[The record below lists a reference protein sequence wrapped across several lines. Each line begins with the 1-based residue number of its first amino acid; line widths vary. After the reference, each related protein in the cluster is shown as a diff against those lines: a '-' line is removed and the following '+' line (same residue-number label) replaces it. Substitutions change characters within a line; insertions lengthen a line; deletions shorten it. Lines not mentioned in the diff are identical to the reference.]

1 MEICT
6 FNGTIDTHLDTLIII
21 LLLLIFVALVAL
33 AYRLFKQKEST
44 ANGDEAQTIID
55 LNREI
60 AAKDQ
65 EIKNLREINEGQEE
79 KLRTQFENLATKI
92 LDETTKKFTDQNKVN
107 LNNILD
113 PLGVKMKEFEKKVN
127 DTYVKGTKERST
139 LAEQIKNLS
148 ELNIRMSK
156 DAVNLTKA
164 LKGDSKT
171 QGDWGEFKLEMILEK
186 AGLMNGVHYSTQGSF
201 QDEEGKHKRP
211 DVIVN
216 LPEGKCLVIDSK
228 VSLTAY
234 ANYYQSED
242 DEEREGHLKDHVT
255 SMRNHVQDLSSKN
268 YQKLYQINTPDYVLM
283 FVPIEPAFMLAI
295 HADQDLMAWAVEKK
309 NIVIVPTSTL
319 LATIS
324 MVSSIWKQE
333 DQKRNVLEIARQGGA
348 LYDKFVGFVDDL
360 INVGKRLKSAK
371 DSYDGAMNKLST
383 GKDNLVRKTENI
395 KALGA
400 KTSKSLPDSLIQR
413 AITDDSGEAS
423 QADEAPP
430 TIDEASKERDE
441 L

>member
-6 FNGTIDTHLDTLIII
+6 FNGLIDTHLDTLIII

-33 AYRLFKQKEST
+33 AYRLFKEKKST

-65 EIKNLREINEGQEE
+65 EIKNLREINEGREE
-79 KLRTQFENLATKI
+79 KLRIQFENLATKI
-92 LDETTKKFTDQNKVN
+92 LDDTTKKFTDQNKVN

-113 PLGVKMKEFEKKVN
+113 PLGVKIKEFEKKVN

-268 YQKLYQINTPDYVLM
+268 YQKLYQINAPDYVLM

-295 HADQDLMAWAVEKK
+295 HADQDMMAWAVEKK

-319 LATIS
+319 SATIS

-413 AITDDSGEAS
+413 AITDDSGEAL

-430 TIDEASKERDE
+430 TIDEASKEGDE

>member
-6 FNGTIDTHLDTLIII
+6 FNGLIDTHLDTLIII

-33 AYRLFKQKEST
+33 AYRSFKEKEST

-92 LDETTKKFTDQNKVN
+92 LDDTTKKFTDQNKVN

-113 PLGVKMKEFEKKVN
+113 PLGVKIKEFEKKVN

-156 DAVNLTKA
+156 DAINLTKA

-255 SMRNHVQDLSSKN
+255 SMKNHVQDLSSKN
-268 YQKLYQINTPDYVLM
+268 YQKLYQINAPDYVLM

-413 AITDDSGEAS
+413 AITDDSGEAL

-430 TIDEASKERDE
+430 TIDEASKEGDE

>member
-1 MEICT
+1 M
-6 FNGTIDTHLDTLIII
+6 GTDILLIILSLCLGFLGGWI
-21 LLLLIFVALVAL
+21 VSK
-33 AYRLFKQKEST
+33 RKNQ
-44 ANGDEAQTIID
+44 DENARGTDETNTIIE

-65 EIKNLREINEGQEE
+65 QIVILKEQSEEQED
-79 KLRTQFENLATKI
+79 KLRDQFENLATRI
-92 LDETTKKFTDQNKVN
+92 LDQTSKKFTDQNKNN
-107 LNNILD
+107 LKDILD
-113 PLGVKMKEFEKKVN
+113 PLGVRIKEFENKVN
-127 DTYVKGTKERST
+127 ETYVKGTKERST

-148 ELNIRMSK
+148 ELNLKISE
-156 DAVNLTKA
+156 DAISLTKA

-186 AGLMNGVHYSTQGSF
+186 AGLMKGVHYSTQSSY
-201 QDEEGKHKRP
+201 QDEEGKNKRP

-216 LPEGKCLVIDSK
+216 LPDDKCLIIDAK

-242 DEEREGHLKDHVT
+242 ELEREAYLKDHIS
-255 SMRNHVQDLSSKN
+255 SMKKHVQDLSSKN
-268 YQKLYQINTPDYVLM
+268 YQKLYQINAPDYVLM

-295 HADQDLMAWAVEKK
+295 QTDQDLMAWAVEKK

-333 DQKRNVLEIARQGGA
+333 DQKKNVLEIARQGGA

-360 INVGKRLKSAK
+360 LSVGKKLNSAK

-383 GKDNLVRKTENI
+383 GKDNLVRKTEII
-395 KALGA
+395 KSLGV
-400 KTSKSLPDSLIQR
+400 KTSKSLPETLIERAVASDGSTSLQI
-413 AITDDSGEAS
+413 DDVQKDG
-423 QADEAPP
+423 DE
-430 TIDEASKERDE
+430 
-441 L
+441 

>member
-1 MEICT
+1 MGTEI
-6 FNGTIDTHLDTLIII
+6 LLIILSLCLGFLGGWI
-21 LLLLIFVALVAL
+21 VSKRRNQGEDL
-33 AYRLFKQKEST
+33 RETDDTK
-44 ANGDEAQTIID
+44 TIIG

-65 EIKNLREINEGQEE
+65 QIEILQEQSE
-79 KLRTQFENLATKI
+79 KQEDKLRDQFENLATKI
-92 LDETTKKFTDQNKVN
+92 LDQTSKKFTDQNKDN
-107 LNNILD
+107 LKDILD
-113 PLGVKMKEFEKKVN
+113 PLGVRIKEFENKVSE
-127 DTYVKGTKERST
+127 TYIKSTKERST
-139 LAEQIKNLS
+139 LAQQIKNLS
-148 ELNIRMSK
+148 ELNIKISE
-156 DAVNLTKA
+156 DAINLTRA

-186 AGLMNGVHYSTQGSF
+186 AGLVKGIHYSTQGSY
-201 QDEEGKHKRP
+201 QDEEGKNKRP

-216 LPEGKCLVIDSK
+216 LPDDKCLIIDSK

-242 DEEREGHLKDHVT
+242 VQEKEAHLKEHIASVKK
-255 SMRNHVQDLSSKN
+255 HVQDLCSKN
-268 YQKLYQINTPDYVLM
+268 YQKLYQINAPDYVLM

-295 HADQDLMAWAVEKK
+295 QTDQELMAWAVEKK

-333 DQKRNVLEIARQGGA
+333 DQKKNVIEIARQGGA
-348 LYDKFVGFVDDL
+348 LYDKFVGFVEDL
-360 INVGKRLKSAK
+360 LSVGKKLNSAK

-395 KALGA
+395 RLLGA
-400 KTSKSLPDSLIQR
+400 KTSKSLPEILIDR
-413 AITDDSGEAS
+413 AITDENTRSPQLDEFQEDGE
-423 QADEAPP
+423 E
-430 TIDEASKERDE
+430 
-441 L
+441 

>member
-1 MEICT
+1 M
-6 FNGTIDTHLDTLIII
+6 
-21 LLLLIFVALVAL
+21 LLLIFVALVAL
-33 AYRLFKQKEST
+33 AYRSFKEKEST

-92 LDETTKKFTDQNKVN
+92 LDDTTKKFTDQNKVN

-113 PLGVKMKEFEKKVN
+113 PLGVKIKEFEKKVN

-156 DAVNLTKA
+156 DAINLTKA

-242 DEEREGHLKDHVT
+242 DVEREGHLKDHVT
-255 SMRNHVQDLSSKN
+255 SMKNHVQDLSSKN
-268 YQKLYQINTPDYVLM
+268 YQKLYQINAPDYVLM

-423 QADEAPP
+423 QSDEASP
-430 TIDEASKERDE
+430 TIDEASKEGDE

>member
-1 MEICT
+1 MCT
-6 FNGTIDTHLDTLIII
+6 FNGLTHDDLDTIIII
-21 LLLLIFVALVAL
+21 LLLLIFIALAAV
-33 AYRLFKQKEST
+33 AYRLFNQKEST
-44 ANGDEAQTIID
+44 TNGDEAQTIIN

-92 LDETTKKFTDQNKVN
+92 LDDTTKKFTDQNKVN
-107 LNNILD
+107 LNSILD
-113 PLGVKMKEFEKKVN
+113 PLGVKIKDFEKKVN

-234 ANYYQSED
+234 ANYYQSE
-242 DEEREGHLKDHVT
+242 EEKEREGYLKDHVT
-255 SMRNHVQDLSSKN
+255 SMKNHVQDLSSKN
-268 YQKLYQINTPDYVLM
+268 YQKLYQINAPDYVLM

-360 INVGKRLKSAK
+360 LNVGKRLKSAK

-400 KTSKSLPDSLIQR
+400 KTSKSLPDPLIQR
-413 AITDDSGEAS
+413 ASTDDIGETS
-423 QADEAPP
+423 QADEEPP
-430 TIDEASKERDE
+430 TIDEIAKEGDE

>member
-6 FNGTIDTHLDTLIII
+6 FNGLIDTHLDTLIII

-33 AYRLFKQKEST
+33 AYRSFKEKEST

-92 LDETTKKFTDQNKVN
+92 LDDTTKKFTDQNKVN

-113 PLGVKMKEFEKKVN
+113 PLGVKIKEFEKKVN

-156 DAVNLTKA
+156 DAINLTKA

-255 SMRNHVQDLSSKN
+255 SMKNHVQDLSSKN
-268 YQKLYQINTPDYVLM
+268 YQKLYQINAPDYVLM

-413 AITDDSGEAS
+413 AVTDDSGEAS
-423 QADEAPP
+423 QSDEAPP
-430 TIDEASKERDE
+430 TIDEVAKEGDE

>member
-1 MEICT
+1 
-6 FNGTIDTHLDTLIII
+6 LDTLIII

-33 AYRLFKQKEST
+33 AYRSFKEKEST

-92 LDETTKKFTDQNKVN
+92 LDNTTKKFTDQNKVN

-113 PLGVKMKEFEKKVN
+113 PLGVKIKEFEKKVN

-156 DAVNLTKA
+156 DAINLTKA

-242 DEEREGHLKDHVT
+242 DVEREGHLKDHVT
-255 SMRNHVQDLSSKN
+255 SMKNHVQDLSSKN
-268 YQKLYQINTPDYVLM
+268 YQKLYQINAPDYVLM

-430 TIDEASKERDE
+430 TIDEVAKEGDE

>member
-1 MEICT
+1 
-6 FNGTIDTHLDTLIII
+6 
-21 LLLLIFVALVAL
+21 
-33 AYRLFKQKEST
+33 
-44 ANGDEAQTIID
+44 
-55 LNREI
+55 
-60 AAKDQ
+60 
-65 EIKNLREINEGQEE
+65 
-79 KLRTQFENLATKI
+79 
-92 LDETTKKFTDQNKVN
+92 
-107 LNNILD
+107 
-113 PLGVKMKEFEKKVN
+113 
-127 DTYVKGTKERST
+127 
-139 LAEQIKNLS
+139 
-148 ELNIRMSK
+148 
-156 DAVNLTKA
+156 
-164 LKGDSKT
+164 
-171 QGDWGEFKLEMILEK
+171 
-186 AGLMNGVHYSTQGSF
+186 
-201 QDEEGKHKRP
+201 
-211 DVIVN
+211 
-216 LPEGKCLVIDSK
+216 
-228 VSLTAY
+228 
-234 ANYYQSED
+234 
-242 DEEREGHLKDHVT
+242 
-255 SMRNHVQDLSSKN
+255 
-268 YQKLYQINTPDYVLM
+268 M

-423 QADEAPP
+423 QSDEASP
-430 TIDEASKERDE
+430 TIDEASKEGDE

>member
-1 MEICT
+1 
-6 FNGTIDTHLDTLIII
+6 
-21 LLLLIFVALVAL
+21 VAL

>member
-1 MEICT
+1 MCT
-6 FNGTIDTHLDTLIII
+6 FNDLIYTHLDTLISI

-33 AYRLFKQKEST
+33 AYRSFKEKEST

-92 LDETTKKFTDQNKVN
+92 LDNTTKKFTDQNKVN

-113 PLGVKMKEFEKKVN
+113 PLGVKIKEFEKKVN

-156 DAVNLTKA
+156 DAINLTKA

-242 DEEREGHLKDHVT
+242 DVEREGHLKDHVT
-255 SMRNHVQDLSSKN
+255 SMKNHVQDLSSKN
-268 YQKLYQINTPDYVLM
+268 YQKLYQINAPDYVLM

-430 TIDEASKERDE
+430 TIDEVAKEGDE

>member
-1 MEICT
+1 
-6 FNGTIDTHLDTLIII
+6 LDTLIII

-33 AYRLFKQKEST
+33 AYRLFKEKEST

-92 LDETTKKFTDQNKVN
+92 LDDTTKKFTDQNKVN

-113 PLGVKMKEFEKKVN
+113 PLGVKIKEFEKKVN

-255 SMRNHVQDLSSKN
+255 SMKNHVQDLSSKN
-268 YQKLYQINTPDYVLM
+268 YQKLYQINAPDYVLM

-430 TIDEASKERDE
+430 TIDEMAKEGDE

>member
-1 MEICT
+1 M
-6 FNGTIDTHLDTLIII
+6 DTLISI

-33 AYRLFKQKEST
+33 AYRSFKEKEST

-92 LDETTKKFTDQNKVN
+92 LDDTTKKFTDQNKVN

-113 PLGVKMKEFEKKVN
+113 PLGVKIKEFEKKVN

-242 DEEREGHLKDHVT
+242 DVEREGHLKDHVT
-255 SMRNHVQDLSSKN
+255 SMKNHVQDLSSKN
-268 YQKLYQINTPDYVLM
+268 YQKLYQINAPDYVLM

-430 TIDEASKERDE
+430 TIDEVAKEGDE

>member
-1 MEICT
+1 M
-6 FNGTIDTHLDTLIII
+6 
-21 LLLLIFVALVAL
+21 LLLIFVALVAL

-423 QADEAPP
+423 QANEAPP

>member
-1 MEICT
+1 M
-6 FNGTIDTHLDTLIII
+6 DTLIII
-21 LLLLIFVALVAL
+21 LLLLIFVALVAV
-33 AYRLFKQKEST
+33 AYRLFKEKEIT

-92 LDETTKKFTDQNKVN
+92 LDNTTKKFTDQNKVN

-113 PLGVKMKEFEKKVN
+113 PLGVKIKEFEKKVN

-156 DAVNLTKA
+156 DAINLTKA

-255 SMRNHVQDLSSKN
+255 SMKNHVQDLSSKN
-268 YQKLYQINTPDYVLM
+268 YQKLYQINAPDYVLM

-430 TIDEASKERDE
+430 TIDEVAKEGDE

>member
-1 MEICT
+1 M
-6 FNGTIDTHLDTLIII
+6 DTLIII

-33 AYRLFKQKEST
+33 AYRSFKEKEST

-92 LDETTKKFTDQNKVN
+92 LDDTTKKFTDQNKVN

-113 PLGVKMKEFEKKVN
+113 PLGVKIKEFEKKVN

-156 DAVNLTKA
+156 DAINLTKA

-242 DEEREGHLKDHVT
+242 DVEREGHLKDHVT
-255 SMRNHVQDLSSKN
+255 SMKNHVQDLSSKN
-268 YQKLYQINTPDYVLM
+268 YQKLYQINAPDYVLM

-430 TIDEASKERDE
+430 TIDEVAKEGDE

>member
-33 AYRLFKQKEST
+33 AYRLFKEKKST

-92 LDETTKKFTDQNKVN
+92 LDDTTKKFTDQNKVN

-113 PLGVKMKEFEKKVN
+113 PLGVKIKEFEKKVN

-156 DAVNLTKA
+156 DAINLTKA

-255 SMRNHVQDLSSKN
+255 SMKNHVQDLSSKN
-268 YQKLYQINTPDYVLM
+268 YQKLYQINAPDYVLM

-413 AITDDSGEAS
+413 AVTDDSGEAS
-423 QADEAPP
+423 QSDEAPP
-430 TIDEASKERDE
+430 TIDEVAKEGDE

>member
-1 MEICT
+1 
-6 FNGTIDTHLDTLIII
+6 LDTLISI

-33 AYRLFKQKEST
+33 AYRSFKEKEST

-92 LDETTKKFTDQNKVN
+92 LDNTTKKFTDQNKVN

-113 PLGVKMKEFEKKVN
+113 PLGVKIKEFEKKVN

-156 DAVNLTKA
+156 DAINLTKA

-242 DEEREGHLKDHVT
+242 DVEREGHLKDHVT
-255 SMRNHVQDLSSKN
+255 SMKNHVQDLSSKN
-268 YQKLYQINTPDYVLM
+268 YQKLYQINAPDYVLM

-430 TIDEASKERDE
+430 TIDEVAKEGDE

>member
-1 MEICT
+1 
-6 FNGTIDTHLDTLIII
+6 

-413 AITDDSGEAS
+413 AITDDSGEAL

-430 TIDEASKERDE
+430 TIDEASKEGDE

>member
-1 MEICT
+1 MCT
-6 FNGTIDTHLDTLIII
+6 FNGLTHDDLDIIIII
-21 LLLLIFVALVAL
+21 LLLLIFAALAAV
-33 AYRLFKQKEST
+33 AYRLSNQKEST
-44 ANGDEAQTIID
+44 VNGDEAQTVID

-92 LDETTKKFTDQNKVN
+92 LDDTTKKFTDQNKVN

-186 AGLMNGVHYSTQGSF
+186 AGLMKGVHYSTQGSF

-242 DEEREGHLKDHVT
+242 DEERERHLKGHVT
-255 SMRNHVQDLSSKN
+255 SMKNHVQDLASKN
-268 YQKLYQINTPDYVLM
+268 YQKLYQINAPDYVLM

-295 HADQDLMAWAVEKK
+295 HADQELMAWAVEKK

-360 INVGKRLKSAK
+360 INVGKRLKLAK

-400 KTSKSLPDSLIQR
+400 KTSKSLPDPLIQR

-430 TIDEASKERDE
+430 TIDEVAKDGDE
-441 L
+441 

>member
-1 MEICT
+1 M
-6 FNGTIDTHLDTLIII
+6 DTLIII

-33 AYRLFKQKEST
+33 AYRSFKEKEST

-92 LDETTKKFTDQNKVN
+92 LDDTTKKFTDQNKVN

-113 PLGVKMKEFEKKVN
+113 PLGVKIKEFEKKVN

-242 DEEREGHLKDHVT
+242 DVEREGHLKDHVT
-255 SMRNHVQDLSSKN
+255 SMKNHVQDLSSKN
-268 YQKLYQINTPDYVLM
+268 YQKLYQINAPDYVLM

-371 DSYDGAMNKLST
+371 DSYDGAMHKLST

-430 TIDEASKERDE
+430 TIDEVAKEGDE

>member
-1 MEICT
+1 M
-6 FNGTIDTHLDTLIII
+6 DTLIII

>member
-1 MEICT
+1 M
-6 FNGTIDTHLDTLIII
+6 
-21 LLLLIFVALVAL
+21 AL
-33 AYRLFKQKEST
+33 AYRLFKEKEST

-92 LDETTKKFTDQNKVN
+92 LDDTTKKFTDQNKVN

-113 PLGVKMKEFEKKVN
+113 PLGVKIKEFEKKVN

-255 SMRNHVQDLSSKN
+255 SMKNHVQDLSSKN
-268 YQKLYQINTPDYVLM
+268 YQKLYQINAPDYVLM

-430 TIDEASKERDE
+430 TIDEMAKEGDE

>member
-1 MEICT
+1 M
-6 FNGTIDTHLDTLIII
+6 DTLIII

-33 AYRLFKQKEST
+33 AYRSFKEKEST

-92 LDETTKKFTDQNKVN
+92 LDNTTKKFTDQNKVN

-113 PLGVKMKEFEKKVN
+113 PLGVKIKEFEKKVN

-156 DAVNLTKA
+156 DAINLTKA

-255 SMRNHVQDLSSKN
+255 SMKNHVQDLSSKN
-268 YQKLYQINTPDYVLM
+268 YQKLYQINAPDYVLM

-430 TIDEASKERDE
+430 TIDEVAKEGDE

>member
-1 MEICT
+1 M
-6 FNGTIDTHLDTLIII
+6 DTLIII

-33 AYRLFKQKEST
+33 AYRSFKEKEST

-92 LDETTKKFTDQNKVN
+92 LDNTTKKFTDQNKVN

-113 PLGVKMKEFEKKVN
+113 PLGVKIKEFEKKVN

-156 DAVNLTKA
+156 DAINLTKA

-242 DEEREGHLKDHVT
+242 DVEREGHLKDHVT
-255 SMRNHVQDLSSKN
+255 SMKNHVQDLSSKN
-268 YQKLYQINTPDYVLM
+268 YQKLYQINAPDYVLM

-430 TIDEASKERDE
+430 TIDEVAKEGDE

>member
-1 MEICT
+1 MCT
-6 FNGTIDTHLDTLIII
+6 FNGLIHDDLDTIIII

-33 AYRLFKQKEST
+33 AYRLFNQKEST

-79 KLRTQFENLATKI
+79 KLRSQFENLATKI
-92 LDETTKKFTDQNKVN
+92 LHDTTKKFTDQNKVN

-255 SMRNHVQDLSSKN
+255 SMKNHVQDLSSKN
-268 YQKLYQINTPDYVLM
+268 YQKLYQINAPDYVLM

-400 KTSKSLPDSLIQR
+400 KTSKSLPDPLIQR
-413 AITDDSGEAS
+413 AVIDDSGEAS
-423 QADEAPP
+423 PADEAPS
-430 TIDEASKERDE
+430 TIDEVAKEGDE

>member
-1 MEICT
+1 
-6 FNGTIDTHLDTLIII
+6 
-21 LLLLIFVALVAL
+21 VAL

-268 YQKLYQINTPDYVLM
+268 YQKLYQINAPDYVLM

>member
-1 MEICT
+1 M
-6 FNGTIDTHLDTLIII
+6 DTLIII

-33 AYRLFKQKEST
+33 AYRSFKEKEST

-92 LDETTKKFTDQNKVN
+92 LDDTTKKFTDQNKVN

-113 PLGVKMKEFEKKVN
+113 PLGVKIKEFEKKVN

-156 DAVNLTKA
+156 DAINLTKA

-255 SMRNHVQDLSSKN
+255 SMKNHVQDLSSKN
-268 YQKLYQINTPDYVLM
+268 YQKLYQINAPDYVLM

-430 TIDEASKERDE
+430 TIDEVAKEGDE

>member
-1 MEICT
+1 M
-6 FNGTIDTHLDTLIII
+6 
-21 LLLLIFVALVAL
+21 LLLIFVALVAL

-113 PLGVKMKEFEKKVN
+113 PLGVKIKEFEKKVN

>member
-33 AYRLFKQKEST
+33 AYRLFKEKKST

-65 EIKNLREINEGQEE
+65 EIKNLREINEGREE
-79 KLRTQFENLATKI
+79 KLRIQFENLATKI
-92 LDETTKKFTDQNKVN
+92 LDDTTKKFTDQNKVN

-113 PLGVKMKEFEKKVN
+113 PLGVKIKEFEKKVN

-255 SMRNHVQDLSSKN
+255 SMKNHVQDLSSKN
-268 YQKLYQINTPDYVLM
+268 YQKLYQINAPDYVLM

-295 HADQDLMAWAVEKK
+295 HADQDMMAWAVEKK

-319 LATIS
+319 SATIS

-430 TIDEASKERDE
+430 TIDGVAKEGDE

>member
-1 MEICT
+1 M
-6 FNGTIDTHLDTLIII
+6 DTLIII

-33 AYRLFKQKEST
+33 AYRSFKEKEST

-92 LDETTKKFTDQNKVN
+92 LDNTTKKFTDQNKVN

-113 PLGVKMKEFEKKVN
+113 PLGVKIKEFEKKVN

-156 DAVNLTKA
+156 DAINLTKA

-242 DEEREGHLKDHVT
+242 DVEREGHLKDHVT
-255 SMRNHVQDLSSKN
+255 SMKNHVQDLSSKN
-268 YQKLYQINTPDYVLM
+268 YQKLYQINAPDYVLM

-430 TIDEASKERDE
+430 TIDEASKEGDE

>member
-1 MEICT
+1 M
-6 FNGTIDTHLDTLIII
+6 DTLIII

-33 AYRLFKQKEST
+33 AYRLFKEKEST

-92 LDETTKKFTDQNKVN
+92 LDDTTKKFTDQNKVN

-113 PLGVKMKEFEKKVN
+113 PLGVKIKEFEKKVN

-255 SMRNHVQDLSSKN
+255 SMKNHVQDLSSKN
-268 YQKLYQINTPDYVLM
+268 YQKLYQINAPDYVLM

-430 TIDEASKERDE
+430 TIDEVAKEGDE

>member
-6 FNGTIDTHLDTLIII
+6 FNGLIDTHLDTLIII

-33 AYRLFKQKEST
+33 AYRSFKEKEST

-92 LDETTKKFTDQNKVN
+92 LDDTTKKFTDQNKVN

-113 PLGVKMKEFEKKVN
+113 PLGVKIKEFEKKVN

-255 SMRNHVQDLSSKN
+255 SMKNHVQDLSSKN
-268 YQKLYQINTPDYVLM
+268 YQKLYQINAPDYVLM

-413 AITDDSGEAS
+413 AITDDSGEAL

-430 TIDEASKERDE
+430 TIDEMSKEGDK

>member
-1 MEICT
+1 M
-6 FNGTIDTHLDTLIII
+6 
-21 LLLLIFVALVAL
+21 LLLIFVALVAL
-33 AYRLFKQKEST
+33 AYRSFKEKESK

-92 LDETTKKFTDQNKVN
+92 LDDTTKKFTDQNKVN

-113 PLGVKMKEFEKKVN
+113 PLGVKIKEFEKKVN

-255 SMRNHVQDLSSKN
+255 SMKKHVQDLSSKN
-268 YQKLYQINTPDYVLM
+268 YQKLYQINAPDYVLM

-295 HADQDLMAWAVEKK
+295 HADQDMMAWAVEKK

-400 KTSKSLPDSLIQR
+400 KTSKCLPDSLIQR

-430 TIDEASKERDE
+430 TIDEMAKEGDE

>member
-1 MEICT
+1 M
-6 FNGTIDTHLDTLIII
+6 
-21 LLLLIFVALVAL
+21 AL

-113 PLGVKMKEFEKKVN
+113 PLGVKIKEFEKKVN

>member
-1 MEICT
+1 
-6 FNGTIDTHLDTLIII
+6 LDTLISI

-33 AYRLFKQKEST
+33 AYRSFKEKEST

-92 LDETTKKFTDQNKVN
+92 LDNTTKKFTDQNKVN

-113 PLGVKMKEFEKKVN
+113 PLGVKIKEFEKKVN

-156 DAVNLTKA
+156 DAINLTKA

-242 DEEREGHLKDHVT
+242 DVEREGHLKDHVT
-255 SMRNHVQDLSSKN
+255 SMKNHVQDLSSKN
-268 YQKLYQINTPDYVLM
+268 YQKLYQINAPDYVLM

-430 TIDEASKERDE
+430 TIDEVDKEGDE

>member
-6 FNGTIDTHLDTLIII
+6 FNGLIDTHLDTLIII

-33 AYRLFKQKEST
+33 AYRSFKEKEST

-92 LDETTKKFTDQNKVN
+92 LDDTTKKFTDQNKVN

-113 PLGVKMKEFEKKVN
+113 PLGVKIKEFEKKVN

-255 SMRNHVQDLSSKN
+255 SMKNHVQDLSSKN
-268 YQKLYQINTPDYVLM
+268 YQKLYQINAPDYVLM

-423 QADEAPP
+423 QSDEAPP
-430 TIDEASKERDE
+430 TIDEVAKEGDE

>member
-1 MEICT
+1 MCT
-6 FNGTIDTHLDTLIII
+6 FNGLTHDDLDTIIII
-21 LLLLIFVALVAL
+21 LLLLIFIALAAV
-33 AYRLFKQKEST
+33 AYRLFNQKEST
-44 ANGDEAQTIID
+44 TNGDEAQTIIN

-92 LDETTKKFTDQNKVN
+92 LDDTTKKFTDQNKVN
-107 LNNILD
+107 LNSILD
-113 PLGVKMKEFEKKVN
+113 PLGVKIKDFEKKVN

-148 ELNIRMSK
+148 ELIIRMSK

-234 ANYYQSED
+234 ANYYQSE
-242 DEEREGHLKDHVT
+242 EEKEREGYLKDHVT
-255 SMRNHVQDLSSKN
+255 SMKNHVQDLSSKN
-268 YQKLYQINTPDYVLM
+268 YQKLYQINAPDYVLM

-360 INVGKRLKSAK
+360 LNVGKRLKSAK

-400 KTSKSLPDSLIQR
+400 KTSKSLPDPLIQR
-413 AITDDSGEAS
+413 ASTDDIGETS
-423 QADEAPP
+423 QADEEPP
-430 TIDEASKERDE
+430 TIDEIAKEGDE